1 MSEPQTPTRSET
13 VSTRQSFVSL
23 DSSKIHRRQS
33 VQSVGNFII
42 DKTLAEKPGT
52 KVCLAR
58 HKKTKKNLALKFIK
72 LEGQPEKRLVR
83 YQREVNNLALLHH
96 PHIAKLL
103 DAVQTE
109 RFAMLVC
116 EYAVRGDLLNY
127 SREQGRMNEDE
138 ARRIFRQLVS
148 AVDYLHKNCI
158 VHRKITLETVL
169 LDNDRNV
176 KLVGFGRSNSFKW
189 SRLLDTYCGSPFFC
203 SPEMVQGIEYT
214 GPEVDIW
221 SMGVI
226 LYYVLAGTPPFK
238 GEMLHDV
245 YDNISKGEYAKLDNS
260 SPEVRD
266 LLARIFV
273 VDRSKRITMQ
283 EIIEHEWICKGYD
296 EPVNNYMPSRA
307 ATVLNPNEDT
317 LQKMAAFGYSAA
329 DARAALAQ
337 RQHASTPIV
346 CVYHLL
352 EETRQ
357 RAESRVSKSREMS
370 RTNTTSSETAK
381 SESLNVNPP
390 DKQVEET
397 VKRSSQFGKV
407 WKSLK
412 QPAAKLKNTFNRKS
426 KE

>member
-1 MSEPQTPTRSET
+1 T
-13 VSTRQSFVSL
+13 
-23 DSSKIHRRQS
+23 
-33 VQSVGNFII
+33 VGNFII

-72 LEGQPEKRLVR
+72 LEGQPEKRLIR

-127 SREQGRMNEDE
+127 SREQGRMNEEE

-158 VHRKITLETVL
+158 VHRKITMETVL

-176 KLVGFGRSNSFKW
+176 KLVGFGRSNNFQW
-189 SRLLDTYCGSPFFC
+189 NRLLDTYCGAPFFC
-203 SPEMVQGIEYT
+203 SPEMVQGVEYT
-214 GPEVDIW
+214 GPEADIW

-226 LYYVLAGTPPFK
+226 LYFVLSGTTPFK

-245 YDNISKGEYAKLDNS
+245 YESISKGKYDELENS
-260 SPEVRD
+260 SQHVRD

-283 EIIEHEWICKGYD
+283 EIIDHEW
-296 EPVNNYMPSRA
+296 
-307 ATVLNPNEDT
+307 
-317 LQKMAAFGYSAA
+317 
-329 DARAALAQ
+329 
-337 RQHASTPIV
+337 
-346 CVYHLL
+346 
-352 EETRQ
+352 
-357 RAESRVSKSREMS
+357 
-370 RTNTTSSETAK
+370 TN
-381 SESLNVNPP
+381 
-390 DKQVEET
+390 
-397 VKRSSQFGKV
+397 
-407 WKSLK
+407 
-412 QPAAKLKNTFNRKS
+412 
-426 KE
+426 